1 MALVTSCYGNKMKVL
16 LVQVEV
22 HSALND
28 NDLLDKEIKEKKGKD
43 GTKGIC
49 TLLLTLSE
57 RYPDKS
63 LRKL

>member
-16 LVQVEV
+16 LVKVEV

-49 TLLLTLSE
+49 TLLLTLS
-57 RYPDKS
+57 
-63 LRKL
+63 

>member
-49 TLLLTLSE
+49 TLLLTLS
-57 RYPDKS
+57 
-63 LRKL
+63 